1 MLFERRLTQ
10 ESCYNDFTYEA
21 LGQMKLIYGRKKKNE
36 HSGCIQWIRGRNL
49 VVRGMNSP
57 SKIGVMV

>member
-21 LGQMKLIYGRKKKNE
+21 LGQMKLIYGRKKKM
-36 HSGCIQWIRGRNL
+36 ST
-49 VVRGMNSP
+49 VVAYNGL
-57 SKIGVMV
+57 GAGT

>member
-21 LGQMKLIYGRKKKNE
+21 LGQMKLIYGRKKKKMSTVVAY
-36 HSGCIQWIRGRNL
+36 SGLGA
-49 VVRGMNSP
+49 GT
-57 SKIGVMV
+57 